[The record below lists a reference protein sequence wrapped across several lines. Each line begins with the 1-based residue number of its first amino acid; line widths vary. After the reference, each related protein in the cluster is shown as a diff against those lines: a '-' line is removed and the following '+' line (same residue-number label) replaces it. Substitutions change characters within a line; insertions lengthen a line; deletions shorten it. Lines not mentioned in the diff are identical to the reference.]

1 MDRHRARLAP
11 AWAPWVLAA
20 GPVVFV
26 ALFFVLPVAAIVA
39 RGFEPSAIADVL
51 GSSRVRGVLWFT
63 VWQAALCSVLA
74 MLIGLAPAYV
84 LSRYRVPGRRTV
96 LALVTVPFVLPTV
109 VVGSAFLTV
118 LPGSWRRSVLA
129 MVIAHVWVN
138 LAVVIRTV
146 GASVAQLDPAL
157 GDAAATLGA
166 GPWRTMRHV
175 TLPLLR
181 PAIAASGSIVF
192 LFCLTSFGIARLLG
206 GPTRPTLEVEIW
218 RVTTQRLDLRT
229 ASVLALVQLV
239 VVLALMGAWTAVQA
253 RSSRMHSMRTVQH
266 LRNARTHRGRML
278 VIAVAALTA
287 IIAITPLL
295 VLAVRSLRTGA
306 QQWSLD
312 AWRTVFGRPA
322 GSVPGTAPN
331 DTAPWESLITS
342 LRIAA
347 VATVIAVV
355 IGTLAACAIALARR
369 GSGLLDTGLMLPLGT
384 SAVTVGFG
392 LLITF
397 DRAPMDLRGS
407 WVMLPLG
414 QALVAMPF
422 VVRVVLPTLRAID
435 PGLREAAAT
444 LGAPPRR
451 VWREVDLPVLRRAIG
466 VACGFALAMSLG
478 EFGATS
484 FLTRVG
490 NETAPIVIAR
500 LLSRPSQLNLAT
512 SSALATLLA
521 GATLAVMLVIDR
533 LRGER
538 GVSF

>member
-11 AWAPWVLAA
+11 AWAPWVLAG

-51 GSSRVRGVLWFT
+51 GSSRVRGVVWFT

-146 GASVAQLDPAL
+146 GASIAQLDPAL

-218 RVTTQRLDLRT
+218 RVTTQRLDLRA

-253 RSSRMHSMRTVQH
+253 RSSRMHSMRTAQR
-266 LRNARTHRGRML
+266 LLNARTHRGRML
-278 VIAVAALTA
+278 IIAVAALTA

-322 GSVPGTAPN
+322 GSVPGAAAN

-347 VATVIAVV
+347 VTTVIAVV

-369 GSGLLDTGLMLPLGT
+369 GSGLLDTGIMLPLGT

-407 WVMLPLG
+407 WVMLPIG
-414 QALVAMPF
+414 QALVALPF

-490 NETAPIVIAR
+490 NETAPIAIAR

-521 GATLAVMLVIDR
+521 GATLTVMLVIDR

>member
-11 AWAPWVLAA
+11 VWALWVLAGA
-20 GPVVFV
+20 PVLFV
-26 ALFFVLPVAAIVA
+26 ALFFVLPVAAIVG

-63 VWQAALCSVLA
+63 LWQAALCAVLA
-74 MLIGLAPAYV
+74 MLIGLAPAYI

-129 MVIAHVWVN
+129 MVVAHVWVN

-218 RVTTQRLDLRT
+218 RATTQRLDLRA

-239 VVLALMGAWTAVQA
+239 AVLVMMGAWTAVQA
-253 RSSRMHSMRTVQH
+253 RSSRAYSMRTVQH
-266 LRNARTHRGRML
+266 IRTARSGTGRFL
-278 VIAVAALTA
+278 VIGVAALTT
-287 IIAITPLL
+287 IIAITPLMVL
-295 VLAVRSLRTGA
+295 VMRSLHTGA
-306 QQWSLD
+306 RQWSLD
-312 AWRTVFGRPA
+312 AWRAVFGHAPRPI
-322 GSVPGTAPN
+322 PGAVAQAR
-331 DTAPWESLITS
+331 APWESLLTS
-342 LRIAA
+342 LRIGA
-347 VATVIAVV
+347 VATVISVV
-355 IGTLAACAIALARR
+355 IGTLAACAIAYARR
-369 GSGLLDTGLMLPLGT
+369 GSRVLDTGLMLPLGT

-397 DRAPMDLRGS
+397 DRAPIDLRGS
-407 WVMLPLG
+407 WIMLPLG
-414 QALVAMPF
+414 QALVALPF
-422 VVRVVLPTLRAID
+422 VVRVVLPTLRAIH

-466 VACGFALAMSLG
+466 VAAGFAIAMALG

-484 FLTRVG
+484 FLTRTG

-500 LLSRPSQLNLAT
+500 LLARPSQLNLAT

-521 GATLAVMLVIDR
+521 AATLVVILLIDR

-538 GVSF
+538 RVAF